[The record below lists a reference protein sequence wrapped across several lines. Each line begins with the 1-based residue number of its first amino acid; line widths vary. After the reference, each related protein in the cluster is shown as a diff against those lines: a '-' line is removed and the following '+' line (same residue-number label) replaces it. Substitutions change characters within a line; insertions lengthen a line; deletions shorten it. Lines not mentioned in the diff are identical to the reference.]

1 MSDLNNMSKSKEISF
16 IDLILN
22 IWKFKFSFFYILI
35 PLLILSIT
43 LEKFVPRKSVTEVKF
58 KDPNYILLD
67 IFPAESVLT
76 SIVINDVT
84 YLGPQSGIGSL
95 NRVEVNYFLDY
106 FERDLLSINNL
117 NKFSKINE
125 GKYKFYNYINQNKT
139 RIIKPDVNER
149 NVYRLIL
156 PDDSQNEN
164 FLREY
169 VSFAANKSLKRFKNL
184 IIDIEKKKISAV
196 ERDLI
201 SINEILLKY
210 NKNYSV
216 NEILQNLEIISSIY
230 QKRLSLIKENIDFI
244 NNIENPYKDDWIIRG
259 PTKKQMNEKFYTISK
274 YLLPLLISI
283 IIFLLY
289 ILIKLS
295 RQDVES

>member
-1 MSDLNNMSKSKEISF
+1 MSNLNNMSTSKEISF
-16 IDLILN
+16 IDLIIN

-35 PLLILSIT
+35 PLLILGIT
-43 LEKFVPRKSVTEVKF
+43 LEKFVPRKSVTEIKF

-106 FERDLLSINNL
+106 FERDLLSITNL
-117 NKFSKINE
+117 KKFSKINE
-125 GKYKFYNYINQNKT
+125 DKYKFYNYINQNKT
-139 RIIKPDVNER
+139 HIIKPDLNER

-184 IIDIEKKKISAV
+184 IIDIEKKKF
-196 ERDLI
+196 
-201 SINEILLKY
+201 
-210 NKNYSV
+210 
-216 NEILQNLEIISSIY
+216 Q
-230 QKRLSLIKENIDFI
+230 Q
-244 NNIENPYKDDWIIRG
+244 
-259 PTKKQMNEKFYTISK
+259 
-274 YLLPLLISI
+274 
-283 IIFLLY
+283 
-289 ILIKLS
+289 
-295 RQDVES
+295 

>member
-1 MSDLNNMSKSKEISF
+1 MSTSKEISF
-16 IDLILN
+16 IDLIIN

-35 PLLILSIT
+35 PLLILGIT
-43 LEKFVPRKSVTEVKF
+43 LEKFVPRKSVTEIKF

-106 FERDLLSINNL
+106 FERDLLSITNL
-117 NKFSKINE
+117 KKFSKINE
-125 GKYKFYNYINQNKT
+125 DKYKFYNYINQNKT
-139 RIIKPDVNER
+139 HIIKPDLNER

-184 IIDIEKKKISAV
+184 IIDIEKKKISAI

-201 SINEILLKY
+201 SINEILIKY
-210 NKNYSV
+210 NQNYSL

-230 QKRLSLIKENIDFI
+230 QKRLSLVKENIDFI
-244 NNIENPYKDDWIIRG
+244 SNIENPYKDDWIIRG
-259 PTKKQMNEKFYTISK
+259 PTKKQMNEEFYTISK
-274 YLLPLLISI
+274 YLIPLLISI